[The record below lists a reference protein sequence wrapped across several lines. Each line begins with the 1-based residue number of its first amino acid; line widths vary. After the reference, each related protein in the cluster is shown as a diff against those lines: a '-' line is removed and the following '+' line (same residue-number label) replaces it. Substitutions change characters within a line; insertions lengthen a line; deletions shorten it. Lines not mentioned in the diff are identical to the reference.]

1 PPAAHDAECWDWDWD
16 EVSVARSAVD
26 PDGFGLVVREGG
38 AVDWSRLDRP
48 VLLPFVGRATEVED
62 SLSAR
67 ALNCIL
73 HGAFDVVPFSALPCG
88 SGCRFVL
95 NGIFLESVA
104 AGESCHLKTAA
115 LPPETQVVQVPL
127 CDRTEGGGG
136 VVSIER
142 KDRAVVYL
150 LQAHAAVLLHIPPHI
165 FAVLQCHT
173 DHHHADRSFATHVLE
188 YRRHAASVMIVN
200 AHPVYG
206 CAAYAAGAINE
217 PTPHAPPTFEVR
229 QLALTLAPE
238 QDGEALQHWR
248 AFAAAFPDVLDS
260 GNAPF
265 FVTAQYN
272 THYLRT
278 YDSWGYIGTPSA
290 VRLPPDTFARDD
302 ALAAAPW
309 PKCAAG
315 WWNPFAQPLGRAVFE
330 RAGARRGGASAHPG
344 VRGGPPLLPGGGGGA
359 VSWRG
364 VCFLVKEDRR
374 EIVAARRRL
383 NEKGQGTHLHRSG
396 PVVAGGQWRD
406 DFTDYEWEVGGV
418 GRGDGARGAAAE
430 EGGSAASPSG
440 DARRTPA
447 KRASAESAHG
457 GKKRPQLRRRA
468 AQAATPPAKRGRS
481 QAVTPP
487 ATTRQGTRAARALF
501 SK

>member
-1 PPAAHDAECWDWDWD
+1 
-16 EVSVARSAVD
+16 
-26 PDGFGLVVREGG
+26 
-38 AVDWSRLDRP
+38 
-48 VLLPFVGRATEVED
+48 
-62 SLSAR
+62 
-67 ALNCIL
+67 
-73 HGAFDVVPFSALPCG
+73 
-88 SGCRFVL
+88 
-95 NGIFLESVA
+95 
-104 AGESCHLKTAA
+104 
-115 LPPETQVVQVPL
+115 
-127 CDRTEGGGG
+127 
-136 VVSIER
+136 
-142 KDRAVVYL
+142 
-150 LQAHAAVLLHIPPHI
+150 
-165 FAVLQCHT
+165 
-173 DHHHADRSFATHVLE
+173 
-188 YRRHAASVMIVN
+188 M
-200 AHPVYG
+200 
-206 CAAYAAGAINE
+206 
-217 PTPHAPPTFEVR
+217 
-229 QLALTLAPE
+229 
-238 QDGEALQHWR
+238 
-248 AFAAAFPDVLDS
+248 
-260 GNAPF
+260 
-265 FVTAQYN
+265 TAQYN
-272 THYLRT
+272 TDYLRT

-396 PVVAGGQWRD
+396 PAVAGGQWRD
-406 DFTDYEWEVGGV
+406 DFTDYEWEVGVV